1 MTAASSAPRHAI
13 VIGAGIVGLS
23 TAWHLQEYGVDVIVI
38 ERGEVGLGASWGN
51 AGWLSPGLATPLP
64 EPSVLRHGMASIFNS
79 RSPLYIP
86 PRIDP
91 GLWRF
96 LLRFATFC
104 TQHQWDRAMRNYGPI
119 NALALQAYDE
129 LTDAGVESK
138 TYDQPILA
146 AYEHPEQAKS
156 LFQEVEHLARVGQTL
171 RVREIP
177 RSEAQKL
184 QPIFSPKVNYVV
196 AIEDQRY
203 LDPGSFVEALAEQ
216 VRVRGAKILT
226 GTRVTSIASSSSGV
240 VVGSD
245 GGDHKSDAVV
255 LATGT
260 WLGELG
266 SLFGV
271 RTQVRAGRGYS
282 FSVPTEY
289 PVTGP
294 IYLPAK
300 RIACTPYRGGL
311 RIGGTMEFRPASA
324 PISRD
329 RVDNLIEASR
339 PMLHGVRW
347 DGMTDIWVGPRP
359 VSNDGMPLIGSTK
372 AANVFVAGGHGMWG
386 MTLGPITGKLIAQL
400 MATGQRSAV
409 LAPFSALR

>member
-1 MTAASSAPRHAI
+1 MNAAPSAPRQAV

-23 TAWHLQEYGVDVIVI
+23 TAWYLQEHGVDVSVI

-64 EPSVLRHGMASIFNS
+64 EPSVLRHGIASIFNS

-104 TQHQWDRAMRNYGPI
+104 TQRQWDQAMRNYVPI

-129 LTDAGVESK
+129 LTDGGVKS
-138 TYDQPILA
+138 TTHAQPILA
-146 AYEHPEQAKS
+146 AYEDAAQAQP
-156 LFQEVEHLARVGQTL
+156 LFHEVEHLARIGQTL
-171 RVREIP
+171 RVRELP
-177 RSEAQKL
+177 RWEAQQL
-184 QPIFSPKVNYVV
+184 QPIISPKANYVV

-203 LDPGSFVEALAEQ
+203 LDPGSFVQALAEE
-216 VRVRGAKILT
+216 VRARGGKILT
-226 GTRVTSIASSSSGV
+226 DTRVTSIVSSSSGV

-245 GGDHKSDAVV
+245 GGDHRSDAVV

-260 WLGELG
+260 WLNELG
-266 SLFGV
+266 SRVGV

-282 FSVPTEY
+282 FSVPTEHS
-289 PVTGP
+289 VTSP

-329 RVDNLIEASR
+329 RVDNLIKASR
-339 PMLHGVRW
+339 PMLDGVRW
-347 DGMTDIWVGPRP
+347 GEMIDVWVGPRP
-359 VSNDGMPLIGSTK
+359 VSNDGMPLIGSTEV
-372 AANVFVAGGHGMWG
+372 ANVFVAGGHGMWG
-386 MTLGPITGKLIAQL
+386 ITLGPITGKLIAQL
-400 MATGQRSAV
+400 VATGQRSPV
-409 LAPFSALR
+409 LTPFNPLR

>member
-1 MTAASSAPRHAI
+1 MTATPSAPRKAI

-23 TAWHLQEYGVDVIVI
+23 TAWHLQEYGVDVSVI
-38 ERGEVGLGASWGN
+38 ERREVGLGASWGN

-64 EPSVLRHGMASIFNS
+64 EPSVLRHGIASMFNS

-96 LLRFATFC
+96 LLRFATYC
-104 TQHQWDRAMRNYGPI
+104 TQRQWDQAMRYYAPI
-119 NALALQAYDE
+119 NAMALQAYDE
-129 LTDAGVESK
+129 LTNAGVKSP
-138 TYDQPILA
+138 THAQPILA
-146 AYEHPEQAKS
+146 AYEHAEQAQP
-156 LFQEVEHLARVGQTL
+156 LFHEVEHLARVGQTL
-171 RVREIP
+171 RVRELS
-177 RSEAQKL
+177 RSEAQEL
-184 QPIFSPKVNYVV
+184 QPTISSKANYVV
-196 AIEDQRY
+196 AIDDQRY
-203 LDPGSFVEALAEQ
+203 FDPGLFVQALAEG
-216 VRVRGAKILT
+216 VRSRGGKILT
-226 GTRVTSIASSSSGV
+226 NTNVTSIASSSSGV

-245 GGDHKSDAVV
+245 GGDHMSDAVV

-266 SLFGV
+266 SRVGV

-282 FSVPTEY
+282 FSVPTEQ
-289 PVTGP
+289 PVTSP

-339 PMLHGVRW
+339 PMLDGVRW
-347 DGMTDIWVGPRP
+347 DEMTDVWVGPRP
-359 VSNDGMPLIGSTK
+359 VSNDGMPLIGSTEV
-372 AANVFVAGGHGMWG
+372 ANVFVAGGHGMWG
-386 MTLGPITGKLIAQL
+386 ITLGPITGKLLAQL
-400 MATGQRSAV
+400 IAIGQCSPV
-409 LAPFSALR
+409 LTPFSPLR